1 MAWMPPFLVFD
12 LEASGLY
19 NDYVKQNA
27 THIWCICAID
37 QDKTISIFVKDDLI
51 EECSYDCKPL
61 SEFPKLVAN
70 GNYDALIC
78 HNIIHYDLRMLKK
91 FLGIDYT
98 IKPDTFNGKKI
109 EIVDTLLDSKWLNPK
124 RMLPWGCPG
133 SIKPADGGK
142 SKIIGPHGLEAWGYR
157 TSKKKPSIE
166 DWEGLHID
174 EYVNRCIEDIKINYD
189 TFVLLNTEIA
199 VYFKGVDDISQWKS
213 NRDKAA
219 LPIYIEHKFKQD
231 ITEQEDNGVPF
242 NIELAKSYLPILDKE
257 LDELRT
263 HIESHLPNIPI
274 PPSRLKDW
282 KFPAKPFN
290 NDGTPSKNF
299 DKWVEKFNG
308 RYWKGEDGKWYCEIE
323 VDGKKKEYKAPF
335 PDYIKTTEQM
345 TVRSEH
351 LAQYIIDTYGWKP
364 MYWNYQI
371 DPKTKKKVRDKD
383 KKLIP
388 TSPRF
393 KEAQSGR
400 LCPNLEALEVPFVK
414 DVIRYRTLEHRRH
427 TIESTSNDIKGYLN
441 HPRLAIDA
449 RLPAKMDT
457 IGAACFTADTLIL
470 SEKGQIYWEEIEVG
484 DRVATHENR
493 LMPVTD
499 KFVNGYKRVFEVEL
513 ENGIKT
519 KVTDNHPFLTEG
531 GWKECKD
538 LSANDRVLASPSRE
552 EWKQWKD
559 EPVMVSNWGRIRSLA
574 SGKMYKT
581 RNLTNGRRGVDVG
594 LRGNKFRSFRVARL
608 VLESFNGFCPDYQC
622 LHKNDLAYDDHIDN
636 LYWGTQQDNAKDRE
650 KFGTSRPGSNSYKL
664 TDRDILAIL
673 RSDKTSKETARK
685 YSVSDSYI
693 REIRRREKRLLK
705 EYQEKVFSTKWIK
718 VKSITPKGEAWT
730 YGITVEGDHSHLTDG
745 IFTHNTSRVTHSVVC
760 NVPKADEEVLFGK
773 ELRSL
778 FWNGG
783 DPDWFFIGWDASQLE
798 NRMEGSE
805 TARYDGGAYADILLN
820 NDIHQ
825 IRADLFGIK
834 RSHAKNVAYA
844 LLFGAGVNKIA
855 EMLNIPPQQAK
866 ELLDDWWVEY
876 WATKKV
882 IDNLQKEHKKNGG
895 KFIRGIDGRP
905 IHFTSPH
912 LCMNYRI
919 QNAGTVTMKLHNC
932 ILASNSKV
940 IKWKKQGLVQKCID
954 MHDEAQWLVHKSLVR
969 FKRVPSESDGDVWHK
984 EKFTTKPFSKD
995 GQWWVGYCE
1004 LGVLGCNAITLAG
1017 ERLGLKVRLE
1027 GEYAIG
1033 RSWGDTH

>member
-91 FLGIDYT
+91 FLGVDYS

-174 EYVNRCIEDIKINYD
+174 QYVNRCIEDIKINYD
-189 TFVLLNTEIA
+189 TFVLLNTEISI
-199 VYFKGVDDISQWKS
+199 YFKGVDDISQWKN

-231 ITEQEDNGVPF
+231 ITEQEENGVPF
-242 NIELAKSYLPILDKE
+242 HVELAKSYLPRLDKE

-308 RYWKGEDGKWYCEIE
+308 RHWKGEDDKWYCEIE

-457 IGAACFTADTLIL
+457 IGAA
-470 SEKGQIYWEEIEVG
+470 
-484 DRVATHENR
+484 
-493 LMPVTD
+493 
-499 KFVNGYKRVFEVEL
+499 
-513 ENGIKT
+513 
-519 KVTDNHPFLTEG
+519 
-531 GWKECKD
+531 
-538 LSANDRVLASPSRE
+538 
-552 EWKQWKD
+552 
-559 EPVMVSNWGRIRSLA
+559 
-574 SGKMYKT
+574 
-581 RNLTNGRRGVDVG
+581 
-594 LRGNKFRSFRVARL
+594 
-608 VLESFNGFCPDYQC
+608 
-622 LHKNDLAYDDHIDN
+622 
-636 LYWGTQQDNAKDRE
+636 
-650 KFGTSRPGSNSYKL
+650 
-664 TDRDILAIL
+664 
-673 RSDKTSKETARK
+673 TARC
-685 YSVSDSYI
+685 
-693 REIRRREKRLLK
+693 
-705 EYQEKVFSTKWIK
+705 
-718 VKSITPKGEAWT
+718 
-730 YGITVEGDHSHLTDG
+730 
-745 IFTHNTSRVTHSVVC
+745 THSVVC

-805 TARYDGGAYADILLN
+805 TARYDGGVYADILLN

-855 EMLNIPPQQAK
+855 EMLNIPSQQAK

-969 FKRVPSESDGDVWHK
+969 FKRVSSESDGNKWHK